1 MRAKEGLRREVSVMS
16 SAIQH
21 NSLNIPAFLYLQIIS
36 FSSVTRSCQTLC
48 NLMDCSTPGFP
59 VQHQLLEIAQTH
71 IHRVSDAVQPAHHLL
86 YPSPP
91 ALNLSQ
97 HQGLFQGVTSS
108 HQVARI
114 LELQLQH
121 QSFQ

>member
-1 MRAKEGLRREVSVMS
+1 MS

-21 NSLNIPAFLYLQIIS
+21 NSLNISAFLYLQITS
-36 FSSVTRSCQTLC
+36 FSSVTWSCQTLC
-48 NLMDCSTPGFP
+48 NLMDCSTPGLP

-71 IHRVSDAVQPAHHLL
+71 IHRVSDAVQPSHRLL

-97 HQGLFQGVTSS
+97 HQGLFQGVTS
-108 HQVARI
+108 
-114 LELQLQH
+114 
-121 QSFQ
+121 

>member
-1 MRAKEGLRREVSVMS
+1 MS

-71 IHRVSDAVQPAHHLL
+71 IHRVSDAVQPSHPQPP
-86 YPSPP
+86 PSPP
-91 ALNLSQ
+91 VSNLSQ
-97 HQGLFQGVTSS
+97 HQGLFQ
-108 HQVARI
+108 
-114 LELQLQH
+114 
-121 QSFQ
+121 